1 MNPENARRSIRTE
14 KEVICSNTDA
24 MYSPNTIPHQHIWA
38 PEGEIV
44 ENAFVSDIGEEN
56 TKVLMKLNIE
66 NIYKVLL
73 LLGIGT
79 FKYHE
84 NKEYV
89 EIMKEL
95 VEKQKL
101 FMIIASTDYIYGTN
115 YQFCHGFIGKR
126 FIANNSTK
134 VTSST

>member
-1 MNPENARRSIRTE
+1 MQE
-14 KEVICSNTDA
+14 EVYELKKKLSAVTLDA

-89 EIMKEL
+89 YIWNEL
-95 VEKQKL
+95 SIL
-101 FMIIASTDYIYGTN
+101 SWIYWKRS
-115 YQFCHGFIGKR
+115 IGD
-126 FIANNSTK
+126 NTTK
-134 VTSST
+134 VTSSTWAYR